1 MKLERET
8 ADQVKID
15 SSEDI
20 GVNVSADLSIGE
32 IIQARLSRRD
42 ALRGLAAT
50 AAVGTLGSALTRSAA
65 LAQSYGPSSFT
76 FKELAKTLDATH
88 HVAEGYDAGILIRW
102 GDKLVGEAPEFNA
115 NNLSAAAQEKQ
126 FGYNC
131 DFIAYLPLPAGS
143 QSSENGLLFINHEYT
158 NSNLMF
164 AGLGAGRDANQ
175 KVSKAQ
181 TEVEL
186 AAHGA
191 SVVEVRKSGGSWQV
205 VEGSRYNRRI
215 TGSSTPMTISGPAAG
230 DDKLKTSADATGR
243 RVTGMLNNCGGGW
256 TPWGTVLTCEENFNG
271 YFGGDADKMPD
282 AAMYKRYGVSK
293 DSWYGWVKHIDRFDV
308 EKEPNEP
315 NRFGWVVEI
324 DPYDPSS
331 TPVKRTALGR
341 IKHEAATT
349 VINPDGRVVVYSG
362 DDERFEYVYKFVTSG
377 RYNPND
383 RAANRNLLD
392 DGTLYVAQF
401 ADDDNVKWLPVVH
414 GQGPLTAANGFAS
427 QAEVLIYTRKAA
439 DLLGATKM
447 DRPEDVETSPVSG
460 RTYVILTNNDRRT
473 AETVNKANPRATN
486 RHGHIIE
493 IVPPGGRGAQA
504 DHAAAEAK
512 WNVFLMAGKPGID
525 AGAMYHR
532 ATSEN
537 GWISCPDNCMF
548 DSKGRIWVQ
557 TDGATSAASIADAIY
572 AIDTEGPGRGLPKQ
586 FFTGPNGAEIC
597 ASILTPDEQTMFV
610 TVQHPGETSGSTF
623 ENPSTRW
630 PDFKDGVPPR
640 PSVVVVTKRGG
651 GPIGA

>member
-1 MKLERET
+1 MPL
-8 ADQVKID
+8 DHPID
-15 SSEDI
+15 FLRRDDGENI
-20 GVNVSADLSIGE
+20 GVNPTCNRTIGE
-32 IIQARLSRRD
+32 VIDARLSRRGM
-42 ALRGLAAT
+42 LRGLAA
-50 AAVGTLGSALTRSAA
+50 AAAAGALGSTLLDTTA
-65 LAQSYGPSSFT
+65 LAQAYGPSSFT
-76 FKELAKTLDATH
+76 FKELAKTLDQTH
-88 HVAEGYDAGILIRW
+88 HIAEGYDAQILIRW
-102 GDKLVGEAPEFNA
+102 GDKLVGEAPAFEVNS
-115 NNLSAAAQEKQ
+115 LSVAAQEKQ

-131 DFIAYLPLPAGS
+131 DFIAYMPLPAGS
-143 QSSENGLLFINHEYT
+143 QSSDNGLLFVNHEYT

-181 TEVEL
+181 AEVEL
-186 AAHGA
+186 AGHGA
-191 SVVEVRKSGGSWQV
+191 SVVEVRRTNGQWRV

-215 TGSSTPMTISGPAAG
+215 TGMTPMGVSGPAASHE
-230 DDKLKTSADATGR
+230 KLKTKADPGGGR
-243 RVTGMLNNCGGGW
+243 ILGTLNNCGGGW

-271 YFGGDADKMPD
+271 YFGGDVDKQPD
-282 AAMYKRYGVSK
+282 AAMYKRYGVTK

-308 EKEPNEP
+308 AKEPNEP

-324 DPYDPSS
+324 DPYDPNAM
-331 TPVKRTALGR
+331 PVKRTALGR

-349 VINPDGRVVVYSG
+349 VVNPDGRVVVYSG
-362 DDERFEYVYKFVTSG
+362 DDERFEYVYKFVTNG

-401 ADDDNVKWLPVVH
+401 ADDGNVKWLPLVH
-414 GQGPLTAANGFAS
+414 GQGPLNASNGFAN
-427 QAEVLIYTRKAA
+427 QAEVLIYARYAA

-447 DRPEDVETSPVSG
+447 DRPEDVETNPVTG
-460 RTYVILTNNDRRT
+460 RTYIMLTNNDRRM
-473 AETVNKANPRATN
+473 AEQVNKANPRAAN

-504 DHAAAEAK
+504 DHAASEAK
-512 WNVFLMAGKPGID
+512 WSIFLLAGKPGID

-532 ATSEN
+532 GTTEN

-548 DSKGRIWVQ
+548 DSKGRLWVL
-557 TDGATSAASIADAIY
+557 TDGANSAASIADAIY
-572 AIDTEGPGRGLPKQ
+572 AIDTEGPGKGLPKQ
-586 FFTGPNGAEIC
+586 FFTGPIGAEIC

-610 TVQHPGETSGSTF
+610 TVQHPGESSGSTF
-623 ENPSTRW
+623 EKPSTRW
-630 PDFKDGVPPR
+630 PDFADGMPPR

-651 GPIGA
+651 GVIGT

>member
-1 MKLERET
+1 MQREREA
-8 ADQVKID
+8 ADRVKID
-15 SSEDI
+15 SGEDI
-20 GVNVSADLSIGE
+20 GVNPSAEPSIGE

-50 AAVGTLGSALTRSAA
+50 AAVAAFGPTLLDSTA

-76 FKELAKTLDATH
+76 FKEVAKTLDATH
-88 HVAEGYDAGILIRW
+88 HVAGGYDADVLIRW
-102 GDKLVGEAPEFNA
+102 GDKLIGEAPEFNA
-115 NNLSAAAQEKQ
+115 NILSAAAQERQ

-131 DFIAYLPLPAGS
+131 DFIAYFPLPQGS
-143 QSSENGLLFINHEYT
+143 QSSENGLLFVNHEYT

-181 TEVEL
+181 AEAEL

-191 SVVEVRKSGGSWQV
+191 SVVEVRKTNGQWRI
-205 VEGSRYNRRI
+205 VEGSRSNRRI
-215 TGSSTPMTISGPAAG
+215 TAMTPISISGPAAG
-230 DDKLKTSADATGR
+230 HDKLKTAADPTGR
-243 RVTGMLNNCGGGW
+243 RVLGMLNNCGGGW

-282 AAMYKRYGVSK
+282 AAMYKRYGITK
-293 DSWYGWVKHIDRFDV
+293 DSWYGWVKHIERFDV

-324 DPYDPSS
+324 DPYDPNAV
-331 TPVKRTALGR
+331 PVKRTALGR
-341 IKHEAATT
+341 VKHEAATT
-349 VINPDGRVVVYSG
+349 VVNADGRVVVYSG
-362 DDERFEYVYKFVTSG
+362 DDERFEYVYKFVSNG
-377 RYNPND
+377 RYNPSD
-383 RAANRNLLD
+383 RVANRNLLD

-401 ADDDNVKWLPVVH
+401 ADDGNVKWLPLVQ
-414 GQGPLTAANGFAS
+414 GEGPLTAANGFAS

-473 AETVNKANPRATN
+473 AETVNKANPRPAN

-493 IVPPGGRGAQA
+493 IVPPGGRGARA
-504 DHAAAEAK
+504 DHAAVEAT

-525 AGAMYHR
+525 SGAMYHR
-532 ATSEN
+532 ATTEN

-548 DSKGRIWVQ
+548 DSKGRIWVL
-557 TDGATSAASIADAIY
+557 TDGANSAASIADAIY

-586 FFTGPNGAEIC
+586 FFTGPIGAEIC

-630 PDFKDGVPPR
+630 PDFKEGVPPR
-640 PSVVVVTKRGG
+640 PAVVVVTKKGG